1 MFHLQ
6 CIQQNR
12 PLILT
17 FHTCSHFQ
25 RGVEWMMCH
34 RARDLITMEGC
45 LDFKLLALG
54 EWQRNEQGA
63 TMLTQV
69 WEG

>member
-1 MFHLQ
+1 
-6 CIQQNR
+6 
-12 PLILT
+12 
-17 FHTCSHFQ
+17 
-25 RGVEWMMCH
+25 MMCH

-69 WEG
+69 WEGCGPTRWFGGLDLRQRR